1 MSHDL
6 VRLMG
11 FHGNRCC
18 CCFMKV
24 AATIGSCVDS
34 GFNDLFLYTVDCSGL
49 GKEMTS
55 VAAVVLLFYK
65 DFGDRLLCWQLT
77 LLFVWCVVEASHEL
91 YDHQDPTR
99 PD

>member
-55 VAAVVLLFYK
+55 VAAVVLLFYTE
-65 DFGDRLLCWQLT
+65 FLEIVYCVGSRLFSLCGV
-77 LLFVWCVVEASHEL
+77 LLKLPTSCT
-91 YDHQDPTR
+91 HQDPTR